1 MSRLAGQNGGGTQA
15 DDAHT
20 SEGGNTAAD
29 ELDRLAEGQT
39 EDGDEHDG
47 DDTGDGGNAE
57 GEADDGNED
66 DGGDGSDGKGDDARV
81 EFTPEQQEV
90 FNKRLGKEIEKRRT
104 VETQLEDL
112 KKGTT
117 SNDAEI
123 ARSIRLHPAYVSKD
137 DFALIQTVNVLE
149 SEQDA
154 LAEAQADDE
163 VTLESLPAST
173 QKWIK
178 ETYPKTETVDKKM
191 LARRIML
198 IQRDLQSKSAKADE
212 AYEAGK
218 KLQLSDLALGR
229 KIRLEREAARK
240 KADPKPGDKN
250 QPAKAALKTGTRPV
264 ATGTET
270 RKGGIDQKKLS
281 AGGNTAEAL
290 IDAM

>member
-1 MSRLAGQNGGGTQA
+1 MSRAAVQNGGGTQA
-15 DDAHT
+15 EDAHT

-29 ELDRLAEGQT
+29 ELDRLAEAQA
-39 EDGDEHDG
+39 EEGDDKGE
-47 DDTGDGGNAE
+47 DDTGKGDAAE
-57 GEADDGNED
+57 AEAGDED
-66 DGGDGSDGKGDDARV
+66 DGEKDEGDKGNGPKV

-123 ARSIRLHPAYVSKD
+123 ARSIKLHPAYVSKD

-149 SEQDA
+149 SEQEA

-191 LARRIML
+191 LAKRIML

-218 KLQLSDLALGR
+218 KLQLSDLAMGR
-229 KIRLEREAARK
+229 KLRLEREAARN
-240 KADPKPGDKN
+240 KATAKPGEKN

-270 RKGGIDQKKLS
+270 RKGGVDQKKLS
-281 AGGNTAEAL
+281 ANGNTVEAL
-290 IDAM
+290 MDAM

>member
-1 MSRLAGQNGGGTQA
+1 MSKAVGQNGGGTQA

-29 ELDRLAEGQT
+29 ELDRLAEEQA
-39 EDGDEHDG
+39 EEGDDKGG
-47 DDTGDGGNAE
+47 DDTD
-57 GEADDGNED
+57 
-66 DGGDGSDGKGDDARV
+66 KGDDAGAEAGDEDDDGKDKGDEGDGTKV

-123 ARSIRLHPAYVSKD
+123 ARSIKLHPAYVSKD

-149 SEQDA
+149 SEQEA
-154 LAEAQADDE
+154 LAEAQADDD
-163 VTLESLPAST
+163 VTIESLPAST

-191 LARRIML
+191 LAKRIML

-229 KIRLEREAARK
+229 KLRLEREAARNK
-240 KADPKPGDKN
+240 VTAKPGEKN

-270 RKGGIDQKKLS
+270 RKGGVDQTKLK
-281 AGGNTAEAL
+281 AGGNTVEAL
-290 IDAM
+290 MDAM